1 MINVACTLSDNL
13 KLDDVV
19 NSIEKTAFIIFLVVR
34 HIKGKNNVYIDLK
47 DIDYELHILVFV
59 CAFTCLYKLYWV
71 KGGYIAYNVII
82 SAIESFQ

>member
-59 CAFTCLYKLYWV
+59 CAFTCLFKLSLLSKRWLHC
-71 KGGYIAYNVII
+71 I
-82 SAIESFQ
+82 